1 MKGFSIIQMGWDHLT
16 LDLAS
21 VRTYW
26 TWTWTLLLI
35 EAEMEMAG
43 WDGAGEVKEMAH
55 HYRTN
60 GRHLDLETFF
70 HSAFFHWWC
79 CPACLHNVLQHT
91 GLISV
96 FFLSLRSSYWFEVGQ
111 VSEKTRA
118 ISIMEYFNQNVM
130 RVVCLSATHSPD
142 EADQLFKYL
151 TINGEGFF
159 LYVVVAYLV
168 INI

>member
-1 MKGFSIIQMGWDHLT
+1 MS
-16 LDLAS
+16 
-21 VRTYW
+21 R
-26 TWTWTLLLI
+26 
-35 EAEMEMAG
+35 
-43 WDGAGEVKEMAH
+43 
-55 HYRTN
+55 
-60 GRHLDLETFF
+60 
-70 HSAFFHWWC
+70 
-79 CPACLHNVLQHT
+79 
-91 GLISV
+91 
-96 FFLSLRSSYWFEVGQ
+96 